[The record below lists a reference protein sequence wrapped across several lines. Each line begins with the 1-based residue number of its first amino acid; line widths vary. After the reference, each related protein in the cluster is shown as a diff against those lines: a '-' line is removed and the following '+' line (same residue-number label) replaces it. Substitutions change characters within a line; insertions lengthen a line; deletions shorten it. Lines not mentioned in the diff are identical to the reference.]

1 MIKIYYGPTSSFE
14 KIIPSKEFT
23 TLTKLITDLDL
34 KNKQYHITTNQD
46 PVHFDSEI
54 YIENLVA
61 STEEYSRLS
70 ESGINAFV
78 SILNEAKINNMY
90 FQNPPKIV
98 YEQLNRYYEDVE
110 VEKHTYIKI
119 SEENVKQFVDN
130 FSKIIL
136 GQDSCKTKIAN
147 CLYKIAKG
155 YNNKKPLVLLLYGP
169 AGVGKTETAKFLC
182 SILGQELF
190 RKQFS
195 MYQNYSFADYVFG
208 SNHNSSSLARDL
220 LDRESNVILF
230 DEFDKP
236 SDIFYSAFY
245 QMFDEGIFVDKN
257 YHVHLEDS
265 IILCTSNFLSLSD
278 IRKSLG
284 EPIYTRIDS
293 FVEYS
298 ELSKEISKKLIETKF
313 KKVYQQLTNEDKEA
327 INVQTDLSILT
338 DQSSK
343 IKNVREIDRIIDE
356 FVFTKIT
363 NVKLYRD

>member
-14 KIIPSKEFT
+14 KIIPSKEIT
-23 TLTKLITDLDL
+23 TLTKLLTDLEL
-34 KNKQYHITTNQD
+34 KNKQFRNTTNQD
-46 PVHFDSEI
+46 SVNFDSES
-54 YIENLVA
+54 YIENLVV

-78 SILNEAKINNMY
+78 SILNETKINNMY

-98 YEQLNRYYEDVE
+98 YEQLDRYYENVE
-110 VEKHTYIKI
+110 VEEHIYSKI
-119 SEENVKQFVDN
+119 SEKDVKQFVDN
-130 FSKIIL
+130 FSENIL
-136 GQDSCKTKIAN
+136 GQDSCKTKISN

-155 YNNKKPLVLLLYGP
+155 YNNKNPLVLLLYGP

-182 SILGQELF
+182 SILEQELF

-245 QMFDEGIFVDKN
+245 QMFDEGIFVVKN
-257 YHVHLEDS
+257 YHVHLQDS

-293 FVEYS
+293 FIEYS
-298 ELSKEISKKLIETKF
+298 ELSNEISKKLIEIKF
-313 KKVYQQLTNEDKEA
+313 KKVYQQLTNEDKRS
-327 INVQTDLSILT
+327 IDFQTDLSILT

-343 IKNVREIDRIIDE
+343 IKNVREIDRVIDE

-363 NVKLYRD
+363 KNKFV

>member
-14 KIIPSKEFT
+14 KIIPSKEIT
-23 TLTKLITDLDL
+23 TLTKLLTDFEL
-34 KNKQYHITTNQD
+34 KKKQIRITTDQD
-46 PVHFDSEI
+46 LINFDSES
-54 YIENLVA
+54 YIENLVV

-78 SILNEAKINNMY
+78 SILNETKINNMY

-98 YEQLNRYYEDVE
+98 YEQLDRYYENVE
-110 VEKHTYIKI
+110 VEEHIYSKI
-119 SEENVKQFVDN
+119 SEKDVKQFVDN
-130 FSKIIL
+130 FSENVL
-136 GQDSCKTKIAN
+136 GQDSCKTKISN

-182 SILGQELF
+182 SILEQELF

-257 YHVHLEDS
+257 YHVHLQDS

-298 ELSKEISKKLIETKF
+298 ELSNEISKKLIKIKF
-313 KKVYQQLTNEDKEA
+313 EKVYQQLTDEDKRA
-327 INVQTDLSILT
+327 INYQIDLSILT

-343 IKNVREIDRIIDE
+343 IKNVREIDRVIDE

-363 NVKLYRD
+363 NNKFV